1 MSESV
6 DTAFLRAEGMVKD
19 YPGARALD
27 GVGFALRAGEVHAL
41 VGENGA
47 GKSTLMRLLGG
58 ITRPTAGRMSLDG
71 APYAPPS
78 RIAAERTGIRFVM
91 QELNLVPTLSVAEN
105 IFLDALPS
113 RFGFVRR
120 AALDAAARA
129 AMATV
134 GLTDIDPCTPVGALG
149 VGEQQMVEIARGL
162 AGRCRVLI
170 LDEPTASLT
179 EREAELLFEN
189 IARLRRDGI
198 AVVYISHRMEEIL
211 RLADRV
217 TILRD
222 GKVVSTHA
230 ASELTI
236 DEIVRRMVGR
246 DIGDADT
253 VSTAQPGPPLLRVEK
268 LCLGARVRDVSF
280 SVQPGEILGFAG
292 LMGSGRTETMRA
304 IFGADRPESGRVWL
318 GGSDAPARIRGPR
331 DAVRLGV
338 ALLTEDRKGQGLLLP
353 RSIRENVTLARMV
366 SVSGPGGWIRRGVEA
381 SAARRWVD
389 RLAVRCAGVD
399 QAAGELSGGNQQKV
413 VLARWL
419 HRDCRVIIFDEPT
432 RGIDVGAKFELYKLM
447 RELAAAGKALVVVS
461 SDLKELLGL
470 CDRIAVMSAGRVAEV
485 FARGAWTEDKI
496 MAAAL
501 SGHLGDTG
509 PQLKNSDLKDR
520 KMHA

>member
-1 MSESV
+1 
-6 DTAFLRAEGMVKD
+6 MVKD

-27 GVGFALRAGEVHAL
+27 GVDFALRAGEVHAL

-58 ITRPTAGRMSLDG
+58 ITKPTSGQMFLDG
-71 APYAPPS
+71 APYAPAS
-78 RIAAERTGIRFVM
+78 RHVAERLGIRFVM
-91 QELNLVPTLSVAEN
+91 QELNLVSTLSVAEN

-120 AALDAAARA
+120 AALEKAARA
-129 AMATV
+129 AMAAV
-134 GLTDIDPCTPVGALG
+134 GLTDIDPRTPVGSLG

-162 AGRCRVLI
+162 AGQCRVLI

-179 EREAELLFEN
+179 DREAELLFEN
-189 IARLRRDGI
+189 IARLRGEGI

-222 GKVVSTHA
+222 GQVVSTHA
-230 ASELTI
+230 ARDLTI

-246 DIGDADT
+246 DIGEADT
-253 VSTAQPGPPLLRVEK
+253 VSTARPGPPLLRVEK

-304 IFGADRPESGRVWL
+304 VFGADRPGSGRIYL
-318 GGSDAPARIRGPR
+318 GGSDMPARIRSPR
-331 DAVRLGV
+331 DAVRLGL

-353 RSIRENVTLARMV
+353 RSIRENVTLAHMR
-366 SVSGPGGWIRRGVEA
+366 SVSGASGWIRRGTEA
-381 SAARRWVD
+381 AAARQWVE
-389 RLAVRCAGVD
+389 RLTVRCANTD

-501 SGHLGDTG
+501 SGHLGG
-509 PQLKNSDLKDR
+509 S
-520 KMHA
+520 AVG

>member
-1 MSESV
+1 VSESDNTV
-6 DTAFLRAEGMVKD
+6 FLRADGMVKD

-27 GVGFALRAGEVHAL
+27 RVDFALRAGEVHAL

-58 ITRPTAGRMSLDG
+58 ITKPTAGRMLLDG
-71 APYAPPS
+71 ASYAPPS
-78 RIAAERTGIRFVM
+78 RIAAEHLGIRFVM
-91 QELNLVPTLSVAEN
+91 QELNLVSTLSAAEN

-120 AALDAAARA
+120 TALDAAARA

-134 GLTDIDPCTPVGALG
+134 GLTEIDPRTPVGALG

-162 AGRCRVLI
+162 AGKCRVLI

-179 EREAELLFEN
+179 DREAELLFEN

-222 GKVVSTHA
+222 GQVVSTHA

-253 VSTAQPGPPLLRVEK
+253 VSTAQPGPPMLRVEN

-304 IFGADRPESGRVWL
+304 IFGADRPVSGRIWL
-318 GGSDAPARIRGPR
+318 GGLDAPARIRGPR

-353 RSIRENVTLARMV
+353 RSIRENVTLADMR
-366 SVSGPGGWIRRGVEA
+366 SVTAPGGWIRRGVEA
-381 SAARRWVD
+381 ATARRWVE
-389 RLAVRCAGVD
+389 RLAVRCAGAD

-485 FARGAWTEDKI
+485 FDRGAWTEDRI

-501 SGHLGDTG
+501 SGHLGETATG
-509 PQLKNSDLKDR
+509 
-520 KMHA
+520 

>member
-1 MSESV
+1 MTEIEN
-6 DTAFLRAEGMVKD
+6 TYFLRAEGMVKD

-27 GVGFALRAGEVHAL
+27 GVDFGLRAGEVHAL

-58 ITRPTAGRMSLDG
+58 ITRPTAGQMFLDG
-71 APYAPPS
+71 TSYAPPS
-78 RIAAERTGIRFVM
+78 RHAAERLGIRFVM

-129 AMATV
+129 AMTTV
-134 GLTDIDPCTPVGALG
+134 GLSGIDPRAPVGALG

-162 AGRCRVLI
+162 AGTCRVLI

-179 EREAELLFEN
+179 DREAELLFEN

-222 GKVVSTHA
+222 GQTVSTHA
-230 ASELTI
+230 ASELTV

-246 DIGDADT
+246 DIGEADT
-253 VSTAQPGPPLLRVEK
+253 VSTAQPGAPLLRVEN
-268 LCLGARVRDVSF
+268 LCLGARVCDVSF

-304 IFGADRPESGRVWL
+304 IFGADRPDSGRIYL
-318 GGSDAPARIRGPR
+318 GGSDLPARIRGPR

-353 RSIRENVTLARMV
+353 RPIRDNVTLAGMRNL
-366 SVSGPGGWIRRGVEA
+366 SGPLGWIRRNAEA
-381 SAARRWVD
+381 SAARRWVE
-389 RLAVRCAGVD
+389 RLAVRCAGAD
-399 QAAGELSGGNQQKV
+399 QVVGELSGGNQQKV

-419 HRDCRVIIFDEPT
+419 HRDCRIIIFDEPT
-432 RGIDVGAKFELYKLM
+432 RGIDVGAKFELYKRM
-447 RELAAAGKALVVVS
+447 RELAAAGKAIVVVS

-470 CDRIAVMSAGRVAEV
+470 CDRIAVMSAGRMAGV
-485 FARGAWTEDKI
+485 FNRGEWTEDKI

-501 SGHLGDTG
+501 SGHLGETAAG
-509 PQLKNSDLKDR
+509 
-520 KMHA
+520 

>member
-1 MSESV
+1 VSGTGDSF
-6 DTAFLRAEGMVKD
+6 FLHAEGMVKD

-27 GVGFALRAGEVHAL
+27 NVDFGLRAGEVHAL

-58 ITRPTAGRMSLDG
+58 IMRPTAGQMSLDG
-71 APYAPPS
+71 APYAPAS
-78 RIAAERTGIRFVM
+78 RHAAERLGIRFVM

-120 AALDAAARA
+120 TALDAAART

-134 GLTDIDPCTPVGALG
+134 GLSGIDPRTPVGALG

-162 AGRCRVLI
+162 AGTCRVLI

-179 EREAELLFEN
+179 DREAELLFEN
-189 IARLRRDGI
+189 IARLRREGI
-198 AVVYISHRMEEIL
+198 AIVYISHRMEEIL

-222 GKVVSTHA
+222 GKAVSTHP
-230 ASELTI
+230 ASELTV

-246 DIGDADT
+246 DIGEADT
-253 VSTAQPGPPLLRVEK
+253 VSTAQPGTPMLRVER
-268 LCLGARVRDVSF
+268 LCLGARVQEVRF

-304 IFGADRPESGRVWL
+304 VFGADRPESGRVYL
-318 GGSDAPARIRGPR
+318 AGSDLPARIRGPR
-331 DAVRLGV
+331 DAVRLGM

-353 RSIRENVTLARMV
+353 RPIRDNVTLAGMGAI
-366 SVSGPGGWIRRGVEA
+366 SGPLGWIRQRAEA
-381 SAARRWVD
+381 AAARRWVE
-389 RLAVRCAGVD
+389 RLAVRCAGD
-399 QAAGELSGGNQQKV
+399 NQAAGELSGGNQQKV

-470 CDRIAVMSAGRVAEV
+470 CDRIAVMSAGRVAET
-485 FARGAWTEDKI
+485 FNRGDWTEDKI

-501 SGHLGDTG
+501 SGHLGESAAG
-509 PQLKNSDLKDR
+509 
-520 KMHA
+520 

>member
-1 MSESV
+1 MIGSV

-27 GVGFALRAGEVHAL
+27 GVDFGLRAGEVHAL

-58 ITRPTAGRMSLDG
+58 IIRPTEGQMFLDG
-71 APYAPPS
+71 APYAPLS
-78 RIAAERTGIRFVM
+78 RPAAERLGIRFVM
-91 QELNLVPTLSVAEN
+91 QELNLFPTLSVAEN
-105 IFLDALPS
+105 IYLDALPS

-120 AALDAAARA
+120 AALDAAARG
-129 AMATV
+129 AMETV
-134 GLTDIDPCTPVGALG
+134 GLTDIDPRTPVGTLG

-162 AGRCRVLI
+162 AGTCRVLI

-179 EREAELLFEN
+179 DREAELLFKK
-189 IARLRRDGI
+189 IARLRREGI

-222 GKVVSTHA
+222 GQLVSTHA
-230 ASELTI
+230 ASELTV

-253 VSTAQPGPPLLRVEK
+253 VSTAQPGPPLLRVQN

-304 IFGADRPESGRVWL
+304 VFGADQPESGNVYL
-318 GGSDAPARIRGPR
+318 GGSELPARIRGPR

-353 RSIRENVTLARMV
+353 RSIRDNVTLADLR
-366 SVSGPGGWIRRGVEA
+366 SFSGPVGWIRRRAENTVT
-381 SAARRWVD
+381 RRWVE
-389 RLAVRCAGVD
+389 RLAVHCAGID

-447 RELAAAGKALVVVS
+447 RELAATGKALVVVS

-470 CDRIAVMSAGRVAEV
+470 CDRIAVMSAGRMAEV
-485 FARGAWTEDKI
+485 FTRGDWTEDRI

-501 SGHLGDTG
+501 SGHLGETAAG
-509 PQLKNSDLKDR
+509 
-520 KMHA
+520 